1 MSENIQYLQPVQ
13 YARVVLKLSQQIAQ
27 LAEIQ
32 NWEAAREME
41 TERQNVMQAL
51 FSHPDINEALP
62 AMSGLLEQVMQLDAE
77 VILRGE
83 SELQQMAVQLN
94 QLGRG
99 KRAVNA
105 YLKT

>member
-13 YARVVLKLSQQIAQ
+13 YARVVLNLSQKIAQ
-27 LAEIQ
+27 LAESQ
-32 NWEAAREME
+32 DWEAARELE
-41 TERQNVMQAL
+41 NERQNAMQAL

-62 AMSGLLEQVMQLDAE
+62 SMSSLLEQVMQLDAE

>member
-1 MSENIQYLQPVQ
+1 MSKNIQYLQPLQ
-13 YARVVLKLSQQIAQ
+13 YARVVLNLSQKIAL
-27 LAEIQ
+27 LAQ
-32 NWEAAREME
+32 NQDWEAARELE
-41 TERQNVMQAL
+41 NERQNAMQAL

-62 AMSGLLEQVMQLDAE
+62 AMSCLLEQVMQLDAE